1 MIKNRNIVFLLTNI
15 ILGLGVILSYL
26 WGIIYNDDPSLLWG
40 RVNEN
45 HIPYIVLSMLL
56 GAIGYLIFS
65 SFFLYIKKLNSL
77 TFKQFKYLI
86 NLYICIL
93 FPSSLWMPLSVLYL
107 NTGNKLILVTDLLC
121 LYIVGLSSL
130 LLTKFIIDNKI
141 ENSMI
146 WKLSV
151 IGGLQFVFHT
161 LILDAVYWGINFV

>member
-15 ILGLGVILSYL
+15 VLGLGVILSYL

-121 LYIVGLSSL
+121 LYIVGLSAL

>member
-1 MIKNRNIVFLLTNI
+1 VIKNRNIVFLLTNI
-15 ILGLGVILSYL
+15 VLGLGVILSYL

>member
-1 MIKNRNIVFLLTNI
+1 VIKNRNIVFLLTNI

>member
-26 WGIIYNDDPSLLWG
+26 WGIISNDDPSLLWG

>member
-1 MIKNRNIVFLLTNI
+1 
-15 ILGLGVILSYL
+15 LGLGVILSYL

-121 LYIVGLSSL
+121 LYIVGLSAL

>member
-121 LYIVGLSSL
+121 LYIVGLSAL